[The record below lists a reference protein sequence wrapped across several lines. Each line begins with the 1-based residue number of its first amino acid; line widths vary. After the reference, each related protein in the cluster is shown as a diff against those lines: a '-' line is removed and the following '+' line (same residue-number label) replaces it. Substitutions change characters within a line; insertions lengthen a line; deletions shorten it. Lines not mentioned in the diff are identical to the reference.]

1 MSIIAQEVSEGARI
15 LFVAPAA
22 VTAGT
27 PVVLDDIVV
36 VPHTDFASGDDATGA
51 VEGLFTVAK
60 TTTAF
65 PTTPG
70 TLCYYDVV
78 DGEVNA
84 DSSNNKL
91 IGVAMATTVEADTTV
106 LIKLA
111 QPTA

>member
-1 MSIIAQEVSEGARI
+1 MAIAEEVSEGARI
-15 LFVAPAA
+15 PFVAAAA

-36 VPHTDFASGDDATGA
+36 VPHTDFEAGADATGA
-51 VEGLFTVAK
+51 IEGLFRIAK

-70 TLCYYDVV
+70 TLCYYDEA
-78 DGEVNA
+78 DKNVNA
-84 DSSNNKL
+84 DNTNNKL
-91 IGVAMATTVEADTTV
+91 IGIAVETTVAADTTV
-106 LIKLA
+106 LIKLK

>member
-1 MSIIAQEVSEGARI
+1 MTIAEEVSEGFRI
-15 LFVAPAA
+15 PFVAAA
-22 VTAGT
+22 DLTAGT

-36 VPHTDFASGDDATGA
+36 VPHTDFASGDNATGA
-51 VEGLFTVAK
+51 IEGLFRIAK

-70 TLCYYDVV
+70 TLCYYDVA

-84 DSSNNKL
+84 DSTNNKL
-91 IGVAMATTVEADTTV
+91 IGIAVETTIEAATTV
-106 LIKLA
+106 LIKLT